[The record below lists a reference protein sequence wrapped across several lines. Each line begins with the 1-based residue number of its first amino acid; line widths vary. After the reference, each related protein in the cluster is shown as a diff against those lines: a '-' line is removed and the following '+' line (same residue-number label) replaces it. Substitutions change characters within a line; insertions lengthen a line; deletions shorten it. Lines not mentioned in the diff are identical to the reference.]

1 MGTGSDAGFEWDP
14 SVGIYCQNNTPNS
27 VRVDYI
33 YRKMQKGKPSTKD
46 LPLLENDITNI
57 FDL

>member
-1 MGTGSDAGFEWDP
+1 MMEFVSKKD
-14 SVGIYCQNNTPNS
+14 
-27 VRVDYI
+27 
-33 YRKMQKGKPSTKD
+33 KPCKKD